1 MEKHADLLD
10 LAQAHT
16 ARETEMRIHAI
27 RERRHTGQG
36 TKSCTDC
43 GAPIPESRR
52 DRVPNARRCTPC
64 EARQEARRGPLRSCA

>member
-16 ARETEMRIHAI
+16 ARETEMRIQVI
-27 RERRHTGQG
+27 RGRSRDGQV
-36 TKSCTDC
+36 TQCCIDC
-43 GAPIPESRR
+43 EAPIPEARR
-52 DRVPNARRCTPC
+52 SRVPNARRCAPC